1 MSDIDVNRYS
11 SRGNAAAG
19 TVTRPLTSAAASG
32 PTAAIGGPI
41 SAVTVSTTPVT
52 VSVIRPAVPIAVVMP
67 SIAGPVPQT
76 VSISVAS
83 GPASPARAA
92 GTPEFLLRPKHAR
105 VFQTFSAG

>member
-1 MSDIDVNRYS
+1 M
-11 SRGNAAAG
+11 
-19 TVTRPLTSAAASG
+19 TSAAASG

-41 SAVTVSTTPVT
+41 SALTVSTTPVVIPTIT
-52 VSVIRPAVPIAVVMP
+52 VSVIRPAIAITVVMP
-67 SIAGPVPQT
+67 SVAGPVPQT

-105 VFQTFSAG
+105 VFQTFSSG